1 MALLDQ
7 QLDTFH
13 RFCDGV
19 LNLSQ
24 RERSLLKPF
33 YCTTVPSAF
42 GTLSI
47 VWRETSEGI
56 KVRRLLLP
64 GERTPAEEVMR
75 TAYVGIRPLSCP
87 TIEVLTEQ
95 IRSFLKGEAVDFE
108 VRLVDLGECSDFQ
121 KSVLLAEQKIP
132 RGWVSTYGRIAR
144 SLGLPTAARAVGTA
158 LSRNP
163 VPIIIPCHRAIRSNG
178 ELGGFRG
185 GLNMKRALLELEGVE
200 FSTTGK
206 VLTSKFCY

>member
-1 MALLDQ
+1 MTEGAQ
-7 QLDTFH
+7 
-13 RFCDGV
+13 
-19 LNLSQ
+19 
-24 RERSLLKPF
+24 LLKSF
-33 YCTTVPSAF
+33 YYTTVPSAF

-47 VWRETSEGI
+47 VWRETSEGA
-56 KVRRLLLP
+56 KVHRLLLP
-64 GERTPAEEVMR
+64 GEGIPAEEVMR
-75 TAYVGIRPLSCP
+75 TTYVGIRRLSCP

-95 IRSFLKGEAVDFE
+95 MRSFLKGEAVDFQE
-108 VRLVDLGECSDFQ
+108 SLIDLGECSEFQ
-121 KSVLLAEQKIP
+121 RSVLLAEHKIP

-185 GLNMKRALLELEGVE
+185 GLNMKRALLALEGVE

-206 VLTSKFCY
+206 VLTSRFYY